1 MKIIALLFC
10 IGNIGMALLT
20 GFMAMFSPMAMDAP
34 GSEKSKLLWAFVYL
48 MMASPIAFIVTDII
62 AWIKFGKGDYGAAI
76 LWAMLGFVPVTLAF
90 LAMFFNG
97 K

>member
-34 GSEKSKLLWAFVYL
+34 GSEKSTLLWAFVYL
-48 MMASPIAFIVTDII
+48 MMTSPIAFVVTDIF
-62 AWIKFGKGDYGAAI
+62 AWVQFGKGNYGAAI
-76 LWAMLGFVPVTLAF
+76 RWTWLGFLPMTLAF
-90 LAMFFNG
+90 LALFFNG